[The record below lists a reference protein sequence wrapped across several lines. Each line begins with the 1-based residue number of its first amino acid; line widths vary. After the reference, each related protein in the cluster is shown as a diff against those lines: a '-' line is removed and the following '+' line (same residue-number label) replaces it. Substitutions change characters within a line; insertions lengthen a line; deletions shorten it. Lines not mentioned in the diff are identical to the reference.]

1 VVEEVLILDMR
12 KSTPRGTWAC
22 REGSRVDMTRGLY
35 WTEKGEQGP
44 REKGKTE
51 VGVGTRWGDGLK
63 EYLAGMAGLSRNEML
78 GEG

>member
-1 VVEEVLILDMR
+1 MRAREE
-12 KSTPRGTWAC
+12 
-22 REGSRVDMTRGLY
+22 
-35 WTEKGEQGP
+35 EKCVQRRP